1 MGRLCRRAWDDED
14 KIRKDKRS
22 KSRRNKHEINGKVKT
37 GESEI
42 KGGKKTA
49 TTADD
54 SKQNHFQKLKH
65 VSLLLCY

>member
-42 KGGKKTA
+42 KGGKKTQQQQQM
-49 TTADD
+49 TQ
-54 SKQNHFQKLKH
+54 SGII
-65 VSLLLCY
+65 SRS

>member
-42 KGGKKTA
+42 KGGKTA

-54 SKQNHFQKLKH
+54 SKRNHFQKLKH

>member
-42 KGGKKTA
+42 KGGKKQQQQQMTQ
-49 TTADD
+49 
-54 SKQNHFQKLKH
+54 SGII
-65 VSLLLCY
+65 SRS

>member
-42 KGGKKTA
+42 KGGEKN
-49 TTADD
+49 
-54 SKQNHFQKLKH
+54 SNN
-65 VSLLLCY
+65 SR

>member
-42 KGGKKTA
+42 KGGE
-49 TTADD
+49 
-54 SKQNHFQKLKH
+54 KQQQQQMTQ
-65 VSLLLCY
+65 SRIISRS

>member
-42 KGGKKTA
+42 KGGKKN
-49 TTADD
+49 
-54 SKQNHFQKLKH
+54 SNN
-65 VSLLLCY
+65 SR